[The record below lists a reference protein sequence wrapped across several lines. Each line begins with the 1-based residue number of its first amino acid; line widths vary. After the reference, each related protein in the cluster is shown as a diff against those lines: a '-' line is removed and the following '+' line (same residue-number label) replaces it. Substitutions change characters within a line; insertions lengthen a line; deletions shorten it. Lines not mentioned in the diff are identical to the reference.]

1 MKESTHIQLEIAKS
15 WQGYATIMIIFA
27 GFLFTASGIF
37 YNNTSD
43 NLRNINDLL
52 ISQMD
57 RANSDNFLYINA
69 TTKVTT
75 EALNFYS
82 KSLFWNVNF
91 GIFFIVGGL
100 IATLLSVLFFY
111 FYHKELVHIL
121 TQ

>member
-69 TTKVTT
+69 TIKVTT